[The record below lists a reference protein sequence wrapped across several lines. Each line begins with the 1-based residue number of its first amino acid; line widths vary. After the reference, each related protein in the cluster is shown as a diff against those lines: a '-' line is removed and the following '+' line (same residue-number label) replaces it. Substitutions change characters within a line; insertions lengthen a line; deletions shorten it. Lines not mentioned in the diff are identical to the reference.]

1 MSDQPRVALEEAK
14 SEALAAFAAIA
25 AVIDLSGEPEGGEHA
40 LAAESLRAAAVRHL
54 DAALEIMRR
63 AKGAGA

>member
-1 MSDQPRVALEEAK
+1 MGDEPRALEEAK

-25 AVIDLSGEPEGGEHA
+25 AVIDLAGEPETAEHA
-40 LAAESLRAAAVRHL
+40 LASDSLRDAAVRHL
-54 DAALEIMRR
+54 SAALEIMRR